1 MPKRNL
7 GWLLVAYGGVGLG
20 VVGVVVPLLPTT
32 PFLLLAAYAATRSS
46 ARLRWW
52 LYRHP
57 HFGPPIRDWQ
67 RHRAVP
73 VRAKWMACGCLA
85 ASWASLWL
93 LGLDPV
99 ALLGLGVF
107 FALIAGWLLTRPS
120 GEPVNRGQAIR

>member
-7 GWLLVAYGGVGLG
+7 GWLLIAYGGVGLG

-32 PFLLLAAYAATRSS
+32 PFLLVAVYAATRSS
-46 ARLRWW
+46 PRLRWW

-57 HFGPPIRDWQ
+57 RFGPPIRDWQ

-73 VRAKWMACGCLA
+73 VQAKWMACGCMV

-93 LGLDPV
+93 LGLHPV

-107 FALIAGWLLTRPS
+107 FSLVAGWLIARPS
-120 GEPVNRGQAIR
+120 CKSINNGQALQ